1 MRGAVIGATLALSLA
16 ACARSDLP
24 IPPIPGLGLGTS
36 EEAEITGRVWLD
48 ITPGAPSG
56 AFLAFLP
63 DGTLIQDS
71 CGETWR
77 LSPWRRVDPTTL
89 VWEEDGTTIKAQ
101 IAIAG
106 DDELALLIAPDG
118 GVAPA
123 MSRQYRAARAPM
135 LCPGGG

>member
-1 MRGAVIGATLALSLA
+1 VIGAALAVA

-24 IPPIPGLGLGTS
+24 IPAIPGLGLGAS

-48 ITPGAPSG
+48 ATPGAAQG
-56 AFLAFLP
+56 AFLVFLP
-63 DGTLIQDS
+63 DGTLVQDS

-89 VWEEDGTTIKAQ
+89 VWEEDGATIRAE

-106 DDELALLIAPDG
+106 AEDLALLIAPENNP
-118 GVAPA
+118 AAA